1 MLLSNRYRPNKWP
14 FYVLVVIEF
23 PFTVAL
29 LALFGIADPDL
40 YRTLLW
46 QDGANNG
53 FNSNPNAALYAAA
66 NYRPYTTPKV
76 WSQLYVPPLTLCA
89 RSIPAHV
96 IISITNYNVV
106 IVVLSMFIMLAKV
119 CVNTLKSSARF
130 NRYLTCSPGRYVHPA
145 RLAPTFFRHCPRHTP
160 CALCSL
166 NRLPSGIRYERSKA
180 SAAWPPLVHH
190 KILLSGL

>member
-1 MLLSNRYRPNKWP
+1 MLFSNRYRPNKWP
-14 FYVLVVIEF
+14 FYVLVVSEF

-76 WSQLYVPPLTLCA
+76 WSQLYVPPLPFVQDLSSPPLT
-89 RSIPAHV
+89 SF
-96 IISITNYNVV
+96 ISITNYNVV
-106 IVVLSMFIMLAKV
+106 IVVLSMFILLAKV
-119 CVNTLKSSARF
+119 CQYF
-130 NRYLTCSPGRYVHPA
+130 E
-145 RLAPTFFRHCPRHTP
+145 
-160 CALCSL
+160 AL
-166 NRLPSGIRYERSKA
+166 G
-180 SAAWPPLVHH
+180 
-190 KILLSGL
+190 LSQPVI